1 MDERADWIE
10 TLEAGFA
17 RLLDAFLNYLPQVVG
32 AVLLLLAGW
41 VVAALLRMV
50 TVRAVR
56 GLGWFLPRVLPG
68 AAATRSRR
76 ALPPGLIGG
85 VVFWVA
91 FLAFVAAAAQVLGLT
106 VFASWLDAIFGHLPL
121 IALAAVIVIAG
132 VVISQLV
139 REAVIGAAAAAGLEY
154 RAMLGY
160 AAQATILAAVAVIGL
175 DLVGLDIT
183 FLVVL
188 AAILVGAVSG
198 GAALAFGLGSQGLV
212 SNLLGVRAIR
222 HRLRE
227 GDSIRIGDL
236 EGRVVELG
244 RRTVLLETAEGRVTV
259 PGRYFSERPCTL
271 LMRED
276 GGNASHGGS

>member
-1 MDERADWIE
+1 MAERADWIG
-10 TLEAGFA
+10 TLETGFT
-17 RLLDAFLNYLPQVVG
+17 RLLEIFLNYLPQVLG

-41 VVAALLRMV
+41 IAAALLRMA

-56 GLGWFLPRVLPG
+56 GLGWFLPRILPG

-85 VVFWVA
+85 VVFWVTI
-91 FLAFVAAAAQVLGLT
+91 LAFAAAAAQVLGLT
-106 VFASWLDAIFGHLPL
+106 VFAAWLDAIFGHLPL

-132 VVISQLV
+132 VVISQLL

-160 AAQATILAAVAVIGL
+160 AAQAAVLAAVAVIGL

-222 HRLRE
+222 HRLKE
-227 GDSIRIGDL
+227 GDNIRIGDL

-244 RRTVLLETAEGRVTV
+244 RRTVILETGEGRVTV
-259 PGRYFSERPCTL
+259 PGHYFSEQPCTL

-276 GGNASHGGS
+276 EHG

>member
-1 MDERADWIE
+1 MDTRADWIE
-10 TLEAGFA
+10 TLQAGFVH
-17 RLLDAFLNYLPQVVG
+17 LLDSFLNYLPQVVG
-32 AVLLLLAGW
+32 ALLLLLAGW
-41 VVAALLRMV
+41 LAAIVLRML

-56 GLGWFLPRVLPG
+56 GLGWFLPRILPG

-76 ALPPGLIGG
+76 ALPPGLLGG
-85 VVFWVA
+85 VVFWVTL
-91 FLAFVAAAAQVLGLT
+91 LAFVAAAAQVLGLT

-160 AAQATILAAVAVIGL
+160 AAQATVLAAVAVIGL

-212 SNLLGVRAIR
+212 SNLLGVRAIQ
-222 HRLRE
+222 HRLKE
-227 GDSIRIGDL
+227 GDSIRIGDI

-244 RRTVLLETAEGRVTV
+244 RRTVLLETGEGRMTV
-259 PGRYFSERPCTL
+259 PGHYFSEQPCVL

-276 GGNASHGGS
+276 DRE

>member
-1 MDERADWIE
+1 MGEQADWIE
-10 TLEAGFA
+10 TLQAGFI
-17 RLLDAFLNYLPQVVG
+17 RLLDSFLNYLPQVVG

-41 VVAALLRMV
+41 LAAVVLRML

-56 GLGWFLPRVLPG
+56 GLGWFLPRILPG
-68 AAATRSRR
+68 TAATRSRR
-76 ALPPGLIGG
+76 ALPPGLMGG
-85 VVFWVA
+85 IVFWVVI
-91 FLAFVAAAAQVLGLT
+91 LAFVAAAAQVLGLT

-160 AAQATILAAVAVIGL
+160 AAQATVLVTVAVIGL

-188 AAILVGAVSG
+188 AAILVGAISG
-198 GAALAFGLGSQGLV
+198 GAALAFGLGSRDLV
-212 SNLLGVRAIR
+212 SNLLGVRAIQ
-222 HRLRE
+222 HRLKE
-227 GDSIRIGDL
+227 GDSIRIGEL
-236 EGRVVELG
+236 EGRVLELG
-244 RRTVLLETAEGRVTV
+244 RRTVILETAEGRVTV
-259 PGRYFSERPCTL
+259 PGHYFSEQPCVL

-276 GGNASHGGS
+276 DRG

>member
-1 MDERADWIE
+1 MDTQADWIE
-10 TLEAGFA
+10 TLQAGFVH
-17 RLLDAFLNYLPQVVG
+17 LLDSFLNYLPQVVG
-32 AVLLLLAGW
+32 ALLLLLAGW
-41 VVAALLRMV
+41 LAAIVLRML

-76 ALPPGLIGG
+76 ALPPGLLGG
-85 VVFWVA
+85 VVFWVTL
-91 FLAFVAAAAQVLGLT
+91 LAFVAAAAQVLGLT

-154 RAMLGY
+154 RAILGY
-160 AAQATILAAVAVIGL
+160 AAQTTVLAAVAVIGL

-212 SNLLGVRAIR
+212 SNLLGVRAIQ
-222 HRLRE
+222 HRLKE
-227 GDSIRIGDL
+227 GDSIRIGEL

-244 RRTVLLETAEGRVTV
+244 RRTVILETTEGRVTV
-259 PGRYFSERPCTL
+259 PGHYFSEQPCVL

-276 GGNASHGGS
+276 GRE

>member
-1 MDERADWIE
+1 MDTRADWIE
-10 TLEAGFA
+10 TLQAGFV
-17 RLLDAFLNYLPQVVG
+17 RLLDSFLNYLPQMVG
-32 AVLLLLAGW
+32 ALLLLLAGW
-41 VVAALLRMV
+41 LAAIALRML

-76 ALPPGLIGG
+76 ALPPGLLGG
-85 VVFWVA
+85 VVFWVTL
-91 FLAFVAAAAQVLGLT
+91 LAFVAAAAQVLGLT

-154 RAMLGY
+154 RAILGY
-160 AAQATILAAVAVIGL
+160 AAQTTVLAAVAVIGL
-175 DLVGLDIT
+175 DLIGLDIT

-212 SNLLGVRAIR
+212 SNLLGVRAIQ
-222 HRLRE
+222 HRLKE
-227 GDSIRIGDL
+227 GDSIRIGDI

-244 RRTVLLETAEGRVTV
+244 RRTVLLETGEGRMTV
-259 PGRYFSERPCTL
+259 PGHYFSERPCVL

-276 GGNASHGGS
+276 GHE